1 MTMKVGIN
9 GFGRIGRQAF
19 KALLER
25 HPDVEVVAINDL
37 VDTKTN
43 AHMLKYDSNYGRFPG
58 TVESESEALI
68 VNGRRIQVLSQRDWA
83 LLGWDKVGVEL
94 VIESTGFGTAR
105 AMAAKHLEA
114 GAKKVI
120 ISAPAKEEDI
130 TIVLGVNDEKYDPA
144 QHNIIS
150 NASCTTN
157 GLAPVV
163 KVLLDNFGI
172 KHGLMST
179 VHSYTNS
186 QKLLDLAS
194 PDLRDAR
201 AAALNIVPA
210 ATGAATAVALVIPE
224 VRGKFNGIS
233 YRVPTP
239 TVSIV
244 DFVVDLE
251 KDVTSDDIHEA
262 MRRASGAR
270 MQGILDVVDEPV
282 VSMDLKGTTFSSV
295 VDSRSTQIVDGSM
308 ARVASWYDNEWGY
321 ACRVADLTAMVAKG
335 QSGVTK
341 KKELAA
347 AAAR

>member
-9 GFGRIGRQAF
+9 GFGRIGRQAC

-25 HPDVEVVAINDL
+25 HPDVEIVAINDL
-37 VDTKTN
+37 VDTPTN

-58 TVESESEALI
+58 TVEAQSDALV

-83 LLGWDKVGVEL
+83 QLGWDKVGVDV

-105 AMAAKHLEA
+105 ADAAKHLEA

-120 ISAPAKEEDI
+120 ISAPAKDEDI

-179 VHSYTNS
+179 VHSYTNT

-194 PDLRDAR
+194 KDLRDAR
-201 AAALNIVPA
+201 AAGLNIVPA
-210 ATGAATAVALVIPE
+210 ATGAAKAVALVIPE
-224 VRGKFNGIS
+224 VRGKFDGIA

-251 KDVTSDDIHEA
+251 KDVTKDDIHEA
-262 MRRASGAR
+262 MKRAGQGR
-270 MQGILDVVDEPV
+270 MKGILDVVEEPV
-282 VSMDLKGTTFSSV
+282 VSMDFKGTTFSSV
-295 VDSRSTQIVDGSM
+295 VDALSTQVVDGNM
-308 ARVASWYDNEWGY
+308 ARVAAWYDNEWGY
-321 ACRVADLTAMVAKG
+321 ACRISDITAMVAKG
-335 QSGVTK
+335 QAGATT
-341 KKELAA
+341 ELAA

>member
-1 MTMKVGIN
+1 
-9 GFGRIGRQAF
+9 
-19 KALLER
+19 
-25 HPDVEVVAINDL
+25 
-37 VDTKTN
+37 VDTATN

-58 TVESESEALI
+58 TVEAQSDALI
-68 VNGRRIQVLSQRDWA
+68 VNGRRIQILSERDWTK
-83 LLGWDKVGVEL
+83 LGWDKVGVDL

-105 AMAAKHLEA
+105 ADAAKHIEA

-144 QHNIIS
+144 KHNIIS

-186 QKLLDLAS
+186 QRLLDVAS
-194 PDLRDAR
+194 KDLRDAR

-210 ATGAATAVALVIPE
+210 ATGAAIAVGLVIPE
-224 VRGKFNGIS
+224 VQGKFNGIS

-244 DFVVDLE
+244 DFVVETE
-251 KDVTSDDIHEA
+251 KPVTKDSIHDA
-262 MRRASGAR
+262 MRSASGSR
-270 MQGILDVVDEPV
+270 MKGILDVVTEPV
-282 VSMDLKGTTFSSV
+282 VSMDMKGTTFSSV
-295 VDSRSTQIVDGSM
+295 VDTLSTQIVDNTM
-308 ARVASWYDNEWGY
+308 ARVAAWYDNEWGY
-321 ACRVADLTAMVAKG
+321 SCRISDLTAMVAKG
-335 QSGVTK
+335 KTAET
-341 KKELAA
+341 KELAA

>member
-25 HPDVEVVAINDL
+25 HPGVEVVAINDL
-37 VDTKTN
+37 VDTTTN

-58 TVESESEALI
+58 TVQAQSDALI
-68 VNGRRIQVLSQRDWA
+68 VNGHRIQVLSERDWTK
-83 LLGWDKVGVEL
+83 LHWDRVGVEL
-94 VIESTGFGTAR
+94 VIESTGLGTAR
-105 AMAAKHLEA
+105 ADAAKHLEA

-130 TIVLGVNDEKYDPA
+130 TIVLGVNEDKYDA
-144 QHNIIS
+144 AKHNIIS

-186 QKLLDLAS
+186 QRLLDLAS
-194 PDLRDAR
+194 KDLRDAR

-210 ATGAATAVALVIPE
+210 ATGAAKAVALVIPE
-224 VRGKFNGIS
+224 VQGKFDGLA

-251 KDVTSDDIHEA
+251 KNVTKDDIHEA
-262 MRRASGAR
+262 MKRAGQGR
-270 MQGILDVVDEPV
+270 MKGILDVVEEPV

-295 VDSRSTQIVDGSM
+295 VDALSTQIVDGNM
-308 ARVASWYDNEWGY
+308 ARVAAWYDNEWGY
-321 ACRVADLTAMVAKG
+321 ACRIADLTAMVAKG
-335 QSGVTK
+335 ETAAT
-341 KKELAA
+341 KELAA

>member
-37 VDTKTN
+37 VDTPTN

-58 TVESESEALI
+58 TVDVKGDDLI
-68 VNGRRIQVLSQRDWA
+68 VNGRRIQILSQRDWTQ
-83 LLGWDKVGVEL
+83 LGWDKVGVEL
-94 VIESTGFGTAR
+94 VIESTGFGTTR
-105 AMAAKHLEA
+105 PDAAKHLEA

-120 ISAPAKEEDI
+120 ISAPAKDEDI
-130 TIVLGVNDEKYDPA
+130 TIVLGVNDDQYDPSK
-144 QHNIIS
+144 HNIIS

-172 KHGLMST
+172 RHGLMST

-186 QKLLDLAS
+186 QRLLDVAS
-194 PDLRDAR
+194 KDLRDAR
-201 AAALNIVPA
+201 AAGLNIVPA
-210 ATGAATAVALVIPE
+210 ATGAAKAVALVIPE
-224 VRGKFNGIS
+224 VRGKFDGIA

-251 KDVTSDDIHEA
+251 KDVTREDIHEA
-262 MRRASGAR
+262 MKRASGTR
-270 MQGILDVVDEPV
+270 MQGILSVVEEPV

-295 VDSRSTQIVDGSM
+295 VDALSTQIVDGNM
-308 ARVASWYDNEWGY
+308 ARVAAWYDNEWGY
-321 ACRVADLTAMVAKG
+321 ACRISDITAMVAKG
-335 QSGVTK
+335 QTGVT
-341 KKELAA
+341 KELAA
-347 AAAR
+347 AVAS

>member
-1 MTMKVGIN
+1 MNMKVGIN

-25 HPDVEVVAINDL
+25 HPDVEIVAINDL
-37 VDTKTN
+37 VDTPTN

-58 TVESESEALI
+58 TVEAQSDALV

-83 LLGWDKVGVEL
+83 QLGWDKVGVDV

-105 AMAAKHLEA
+105 ADAAKHLEA

-120 ISAPAKEEDI
+120 ISAPAKDEDI

-179 VHSYTNS
+179 VHSYTNT

-194 PDLRDAR
+194 KDLRDAR
-201 AAALNIVPA
+201 AAGLNIVPA
-210 ATGAATAVALVIPE
+210 ATGAAKAVALVIPE
-224 VRGKFNGIS
+224 VRGKFDGIA

-251 KDVTSDDIHEA
+251 KDVTKDDIHEA
-262 MRRASGAR
+262 MKRAGQGR
-270 MQGILDVVDEPV
+270 MKGILDVVEEPV
-282 VSMDLKGTTFSSV
+282 VSMDFKGTTFSSV
-295 VDSRSTQIVDGSM
+295 VDALSTQVVDGNM
-308 ARVASWYDNEWGY
+308 ARVAAWYDNEWGY
-321 ACRVADLTAMVAKG
+321 ACRVSDITAMVAKG
-335 QSGVTK
+335 QAGVTE
-341 KKELAA
+341 ELAA

>member
-9 GFGRIGRQAF
+9 GFGRIGRQSF
-19 KALLER
+19 KALLDH

-37 VDTKTN
+37 VDTSTN

-58 TVESESEALI
+58 TVQAQSDALV
-68 VNGRRIQVLSQRDWA
+68 VNGRRIQVLSQRDWSQ
-83 LLGWDKVGVEL
+83 LGWDKVGVEL

-105 AMAAKHLEA
+105 ADAAKHLEA

-120 ISAPAKEEDI
+120 ISAPAKDEDI
-130 TIVLGVNDEKYDPA
+130 TIVLGVNEDKYDPA
-144 QHNIIS
+144 KHNIIS

-194 PDLRDAR
+194 KDLRDAR

-210 ATGAATAVALVIPE
+210 TTGAARAVALVIPE
-224 VRGKFNGIS
+224 VQGKFDGIA

-251 KDVTSDDIHEA
+251 KNVTKDDIHQA
-262 MRRASGAR
+262 MKRSASTR
-270 MQGILDVVDEPV
+270 MKGILDVIEEPV
-282 VSMDLKGTTFSSV
+282 VSVDLKGTTFSSI
-295 VDSRSTQIVDGSM
+295 VDALSTQIVDGNM
-308 ARVASWYDNEWGY
+308 ARVAAWYDNEWGFS
-321 ACRVADLTAMVAKG
+321 CRIADLTAMVAKG
-335 QSGVTK
+335 QTGANA
-341 KKELAA
+341 KELATA
-347 AAAR
+347 SAS

>member
-9 GFGRIGRQAF
+9 GFGRIGRQSF

-37 VDTKTN
+37 VDTPTN

-58 TVESESEALI
+58 TVEAQSDALV
-68 VNGRRIQVLSQRDWA
+68 VNGRRIQVLSQRDWSQ
-83 LLGWDKVGVEL
+83 LGWDKIGVDL

-105 AMAAKHLEA
+105 ADAAKHLEA

-120 ISAPAKEEDI
+120 ISAPAKDEDI
-130 TIVLGVNDEKYDPA
+130 TIVLGVNDDKYDPA
-144 QHNIIS
+144 RHNIIS

-194 PDLRDAR
+194 KDLRDAR

-210 ATGAATAVALVIPE
+210 ATGAAKAVALVIPE
-224 VRGKFNGIS
+224 VQGKFDGIA

-251 KDVTSDDIHEA
+251 KDVTKDDIHEA
-262 MRRASGAR
+262 MKRASGSR
-270 MQGILDVVDEPV
+270 MQGILDVVEEPV
-282 VSMDLKGTTFSSV
+282 VSVDMRGTTFSSV
-295 VDSRSTQIVDGSM
+295 VDALSTQIVDGSM
-308 ARVASWYDNEWGY
+308 ARVAAWYDNEWGFS
-321 ACRVADLTAMVAKG
+321 CRISDLTAMVAKG
-335 QSGVTK
+335 QTGATN
-341 KKELAA
+341 KELAA

>member
-1 MTMKVGIN
+1 MKVGIN
-9 GFGRIGRQAF
+9 GFGRIGRQSF
-19 KALLER
+19 KALIER
-25 HPDVEVVAINDL
+25 HPDVEIVAINDL
-37 VDTKTN
+37 FDTKTN
-43 AHMLKYDSNYGRFPG
+43 AHLLKYDSNYGRFDG
-58 TVESESEALI
+58 TIEARQDALI
-68 VNGRRIQVLSQRDWA
+68 VNGKLIQVLAERDWTK
-83 LLGWDKVGVEL
+83 LGWDKLGVEL
-94 VIESTGFGTAR
+94 VIESTGVGTAR
-105 AMAAKHLEA
+105 EAAARHLEA

-120 ISAPAKEEDI
+120 ISAPAKDEDI
-130 TIVLGVNDEKYDPA
+130 TIVLGVNDDKYDPGK
-144 QHNIIS
+144 HNIIS

-186 QKLLDLAS
+186 QKVLDLAG

-210 ATGAATAVALVIPE
+210 STGAAKAVALVIPE
-224 VRGKFNGIS
+224 VRGKFDGIA

-251 KDVTSDDIHEA
+251 KDVTKDDIHNA
-262 MRRASGAR
+262 VRRAGEGR
-270 MQGILDVVDEPV
+270 MKGILSLVEEPV
-282 VSMDLKGTTFSSV
+282 VSMDLKSTTYSSV
-295 VDSRSTQIVDGSM
+295 VDALSTQIVDGNL

-321 ACRVADLTAMVAKG
+321 ACRISDVTAMVAKAG
-335 QSGVTK
+335 T
-341 KKELAA
+341 AA
-347 AAAR
+347 REAVAAAR

>member
-1 MTMKVGIN
+1 MNMKVGIN

-25 HPDVEVVAINDL
+25 HPDVEIVAINDL
-37 VDTKTN
+37 VDTPTN

-58 TVESESEALI
+58 TVEAQSDALV

-83 LLGWDKVGVEL
+83 QLGWDKVGVDV

-105 AMAAKHLEA
+105 ADAAKHLEA

-120 ISAPAKEEDI
+120 ISAPAKDEDI

-163 KVLLDNFGI
+163 KVLLDNFCI

-179 VHSYTNS
+179 VHSYTNT

-194 PDLRDAR
+194 KDLRDAR
-201 AAALNIVPA
+201 AAGLNIVPA
-210 ATGAATAVALVIPE
+210 ATGAAKAVALVIPE
-224 VRGKFNGIS
+224 VRGKFDGIA

-239 TVSIV
+239 TVSIG

-251 KDVTSDDIHEA
+251 KDVTKDDIHEA
-262 MRRASGAR
+262 MKRAGQGR
-270 MQGILDVVDEPV
+270 MKGILDVVEEPV
-282 VSMDLKGTTFSSV
+282 VSMDFKGTTFSSV
-295 VDSRSTQIVDGSM
+295 VDALSTQVVDGNM
-308 ARVASWYDNEWGY
+308 ARVAAWYDNEWGY
-321 ACRVADLTAMVAKG
+321 ACRVSDITAMVAKG
-335 QSGVTK
+335 QAGAT
-341 KKELAA
+341 EDLAA

>member
-9 GFGRIGRQAF
+9 GFGRIGRQSF
-19 KALLER
+19 KALLDR
-25 HPDVEVVAINDL
+25 HPEVEVVAINDL

-43 AHMLKYDSNYGRFPG
+43 AHMLKYDSNYGRFDG
-58 TVESESEALI
+58 TVQAEADALI
-68 VNGRRIQVLSQRDWA
+68 VNGKKIKVTAQRDPAAVPWK
-83 LLGWDKVGVEL
+83 DMGVEL
-94 VIESTGFGTAR
+94 VIESTGFFTAR
-105 AMAAKHLEA
+105 EGAIKHIEGG
-114 GAKKVI
+114 GAKKVL
-120 ISAPAKEEDI
+120 ISAPAREEDI
-130 TIVLGVNDEKYDPA
+130 TIVLGVNDDKYDPA
-144 QHNIIS
+144 KHQVIS

-186 QKLLDLAS
+186 QKTLDLAS
-194 PDLRDAR
+194 ADLRDAR

-210 ATGAATAVALVIPE
+210 STGAARAVALVIPE
-224 VRGKFNGIS
+224 VKGKFDGIA

-251 KDVTSDDIHEA
+251 KDVTKEDIHAA
-262 MRRASGAR
+262 MKKAAEGR
-270 MQGILDVVDEPV
+270 MKGVLSVMEEPV
-282 VSMDLKGTTFSSV
+282 VSMDMKGTTFSSV
-295 VDSRSTQIVDGSM
+295 VDALSTQIVDGNM

-321 ACRVADLTAMVAKG
+321 ACRISDVATMIAKAG
-335 QSGVTK
+335 
-341 KKELAA
+341 AP
-347 AAAR
+347 

>member
-1 MTMKVGIN
+1 MAMKVGIN
-9 GFGRIGRQAF
+9 GFGRIGRQSF

-25 HPDVEVVAINDL
+25 HPDVEIVAINDL
-37 VDTKTN
+37 VDTATN

-58 TVESESEALI
+58 TVEAESHALV
-68 VNGRRIQVLSQRDWA
+68 VNGRRVQVLAERDWA
-83 LLGWDKVGVEL
+83 QLGWDKIGVEV

-105 AMAAKHLEA
+105 ADAAKHLEA

-120 ISAPAKEEDI
+120 ISAPAKDEDI
-130 TIVLGVNDEKYDPA
+130 TIVLGVNDDKYDTA

-179 VHSYTNS
+179 VHSYTSS
-186 QKLLDLAS
+186 QKLVDLAS
-194 PDLRDAR
+194 KDLRDAR
-201 AAALNIVPA
+201 AAALNIVPS
-210 ATGAATAVALVIPE
+210 ATGAAKAVALVIPE
-224 VRGKFNGIS
+224 VRGKFDGIA

-244 DFVVDLE
+244 DFVVVLE
-251 KDVTSDDIHEA
+251 KDVTRDDIHEA
-262 MRRASGAR
+262 MRRATSGR
-270 MQGILDVVDEPV
+270 MKGILDVVEEPV

-295 VDSRSTQIVDGSM
+295 VDALSTQVVDGKM
-308 ARVASWYDNEWGY
+308 ARVASWYDNEWGFS
-321 ACRVADLTAMVAKG
+321 CRISDLTAMVAKG
-335 QSGVTK
+335 ETGVT
-341 KKELAA
+341 KELAA
-347 AAAR
+347 AGAR

>member
-37 VDTKTN
+37 VDTTTN

-58 TVESESEALI
+58 TVEAESDALI
-68 VNGRRIQVLSQRDWA
+68 VNGRRVQVLSQRDWA
-83 LLGWDKVGVEL
+83 QLGWDKLGVEL

-105 AMAAKHLEA
+105 ADAAKHLEA

-120 ISAPAKEEDI
+120 ISAPAKDEDI
-130 TIVLGVNDEKYDPA
+130 TIVLGVNDDKYDPA

-186 QKLLDLAS
+186 QKLLDVAS
-194 PDLRDAR
+194 KDLRDAR
-201 AAALNIVPA
+201 AAGLNIVPA
-210 ATGAATAVALVIPE
+210 ATGAAKAVALVIPE
-224 VRGKFNGIS
+224 MRGKFDGIS

-251 KDVTSDDIHEA
+251 KDVTRDEIHEA
-262 MRRASGAR
+262 MKRASGSR
-270 MQGILDVVDEPV
+270 MKGILDVVEEPV

-295 VDSRSTQIVDGSM
+295 VDALSTQVVDGNL
-308 ARVASWYDNEWGY
+308 ARVAAWYDNEWGY
-321 ACRVADLTAMVAKG
+321 ACRISDVTAMVAKG
-335 QSGVTK
+335 ETGIT
-341 KKELAA
+341 KELAA

>member
-1 MTMKVGIN
+1 MNMKVGIN

-25 HPDVEVVAINDL
+25 HPDVEIVAINDL
-37 VDTKTN
+37 VDTPTN

-58 TVESESEALI
+58 TVEAQSDALV

-83 LLGWDKVGVEL
+83 QLGWDKVGVDV

-105 AMAAKHLEA
+105 ADAAKHLEA

-120 ISAPAKEEDI
+120 ISAPAKDEDI

-179 VHSYTNS
+179 VHSYTNT

-194 PDLRDAR
+194 KALRDAR
-201 AAALNIVPA
+201 AAGLNIVPA
-210 ATGAATAVALVIPE
+210 ATGAAKAVALVIPE
-224 VRGKFNGIS
+224 VRGKFDGIA

-251 KDVTSDDIHEA
+251 KDVTKDDIHEA
-262 MRRASGAR
+262 MKRAGQGR
-270 MQGILDVVDEPV
+270 MKGILDVVEEPV
-282 VSMDLKGTTFSSV
+282 VSMDFKGTTFSSV
-295 VDSRSTQIVDGSM
+295 VDALSTQVVDGNM
-308 ARVASWYDNEWGY
+308 ARVAAWYDNEWGY
-321 ACRVADLTAMVAKG
+321 ACRVSDITAMVAKG
-335 QSGVTK
+335 QAGATE
-341 KKELAA
+341 ELAA

>member
-1 MTMKVGIN
+1 MNMKVGIN

-25 HPDVEVVAINDL
+25 HPDVEIVAINDL
-37 VDTKTN
+37 VDTPTN

-58 TVESESEALI
+58 TVEAQSDALV

-83 LLGWDKVGVEL
+83 QLGWDKVGVDV

-105 AMAAKHLEA
+105 ADAAKHLEA

-120 ISAPAKEEDI
+120 ISAPAKDEDI

-179 VHSYTNS
+179 VHSYTNT

-194 PDLRDAR
+194 KDLRDAR
-201 AAALNIVPA
+201 AAGLNIVPA
-210 ATGAATAVALVIPE
+210 ATGAAKAVALVIPE
-224 VRGKFNGIS
+224 VRGKFDGIA

-251 KDVTSDDIHEA
+251 KDVTKDDIHEA
-262 MRRASGAR
+262 MKRAGQGR
-270 MQGILDVVDEPV
+270 MKGILDVVEEPV
-282 VSMDLKGTTFSSV
+282 VSMDFKGTTFSSV
-295 VDSRSTQIVDGSM
+295 VDALSTQVVDGNM
-308 ARVASWYDNEWGY
+308 ARVAAWYDNEWGY
-321 ACRVADLTAMVAKG
+321 ACRVSDITAMVAKG
-335 QSGVTK
+335 QAGATE
-341 KKELAA
+341 ELAA